1 MKVPQFE
8 SKLSSPDR
16 LAVEPGHARAL
27 AEAMFVAVGC
37 ERDVA
42 REVAAHLV
50 EADQCGVASHGI
62 VRVLQYVREFRD
74 GTLSP
79 RAQPGV
85 TRHSATRLQVEAGG
99 GIGIPAMR
107 VTHEAVAAAAR
118 AEGMAVAALYGAGHT
133 GRLGA
138 FAEAAA
144 RQGCLT
150 IALGGGNR
158 DRWRMVAPHG
168 GRKALL
174 PTNPYCI
181 AIPGGARGPVV
192 IDFATSMIA
201 GGWIYAARAA
211 GTELPDGAVIDRDG
225 HPTRDPEDYF
235 GGGAILPKGG
245 PMGYG
250 LAVMAE
256 LVGEAMLGPVERGEI
271 NWLVLA
277 IDSSAFRQGDAMQ
290 SAAEEIL
297 AELRACPPAAGH
309 ARVHVPGERERDR
322 AAAMRDQPL
331 RVPAP
336 IWTKIEA
343 LAGELGVVAPAR
355 GSCPGK

>member
-1 MKVPQFE
+1 MDKTTFD
-8 SKLSSPDR
+8 SKLLSHDRVDVAPDR
-16 LAVEPGHARAL
+16 AAKL
-27 AEAMFVAVGC
+27 AEAMFIAVGC
-37 ERDVA
+37 AQDVA
-42 REVAAHLV
+42 QEVAGHLV
-50 EADQCGVASHGI
+50 EADQCGVESHGI

-79 RAQPGV
+79 VARPEV
-85 TRHSATRLQVEAGG
+85 TRQTANRLRIDAGG

-107 VTHEAVAAAAR
+107 LTHEAAARAAR

-158 DRWRMVAPHG
+158 DRWRMVAPYG

-181 AIPGGARGPVV
+181 AIPGGDRGPVV
-192 IDFATSMIA
+192 IDFATSMVA

-211 GTELPDGAVIDRDG
+211 GSPLPEGTVIDRDG

-235 GGGAILPKGG
+235 NGGAILPKGG
-245 PMGYG
+245 AMGYG
-250 LAVMAE
+250 LALMAE

-277 IDSSAFRQGDAMQ
+277 IDSTAFREGAALQA
-290 SAAEEIL
+290 AAEDIL
-297 AELRACPPAAGH
+297 SELRACPPAKGH
-309 ARVHVPGERERDR
+309 AAVQIPGERERDL
-322 AAAMRDQPL
+322 AAGHKDQPL
-331 RVPAP
+331 RVAAP
-336 IWTKIEA
+336 IWTRIEA
-343 LAGELGVVAPAR
+343 LATELGVA
-355 GSCPGK
+355 